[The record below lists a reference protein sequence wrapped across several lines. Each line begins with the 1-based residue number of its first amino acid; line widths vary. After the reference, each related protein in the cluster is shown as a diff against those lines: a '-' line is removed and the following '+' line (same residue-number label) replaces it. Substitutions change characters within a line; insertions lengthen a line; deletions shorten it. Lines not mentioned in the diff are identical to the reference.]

1 MGFKFTNL
9 LSIAT
14 GYAYIFFYLK
24 IYKTSLYINKTCQN
38 ITGNIQ
44 KIEKKSSDLNV
55 K

>member
-14 GYAYIFFYLK
+14 GYAYIFF
-24 IYKTSLYINKTCQN
+24 IYKYTKPPYTLTKHAKTLQA
-38 ITGNIQ
+38 IY
-44 KIEKKSSDLNV
+44 KKMKKSSDLNV